1 MKIFFLV
8 FVAVAPFAIVSC
20 KRDTYIKVTI
30 IGRSRNLTEREIAI
44 QGKLPPNACY
54 LEALRSDSDT
64 AGIINIVDPHC
75 DYSVGQHA
83 KVVLSGEYPMMIK

>member
-8 FVAVAPFAIVSC
+8 FVVAMSFAIVSC

-30 IGRSRNLTEREIAI
+30 IGRSRNFSEREIAI

-54 LEALRSDSDT
+54 LEALRSDT
-64 AGIINIVDPHC
+64 GIINIVDPHC

-83 KVVLSGEYPMMIK
+83 KVTLSGEYPLVVK